1 MMISNPGSEK
11 IVENASEEL
20 SFKTLLAKK
29 SAKDLFNIFHVL
41 LGAIN
46 GKKFMQI
53 INHT

>member
-1 MMISNPGSEK
+1 MMSKPGKEN
-11 IVENASEEL
+11 IVENASDAL
-20 SFKTLLAKK
+20 NFKTLLAKK
-29 SAKDLFNIFHVL
+29 SAKDLFSMFHVR